1 MEWKEIL
8 THVDH
13 TLLKPEAT
21 WEDIRQ
27 VVEEGIHYGC
37 ASVCIP
43 PAYVQR
49 AAEYAAGRVAICTV
63 IGFPNGYNA
72 ARHQVRR
79 RPPTPCCPARRKSTW
94 W

>member
-8 THVDH
+8 SHVDH
-13 TLLKPEAT
+13 TLLNPEAT

-49 AAEYAAGRVAICTV
+49 AAEYAAGRIFISAPP
-63 IGFPNGYNA
+63 GARNGL
-72 ARHQVRR
+72 
-79 RPPTPCCPARRKSTW
+79 SDI
-94 W
+94 

>member
-8 THVDH
+8 SHVDH

-72 ARHQVRR
+72 A
-79 RPPTPCCPARRKSTW
+79 PIKAAEAPTPCCPARRKSTW